1 MSLSREE
8 AHVVRRRGR
17 LLALAVTVCTMV
29 AVTVAGSAAMAVGE
43 DTDDAQG
50 GLRVVLTGY
59 QEDPLVISTTGNG
72 TLRARVDAAAGTITY
87 RLTYTALV
95 GAPTQA
101 HLHLGGR
108 HQSGG
113 VMVFLCSN
121 LGNAPAGTPACP
133 PAPGVV
139 TGTLTAASMVGG
151 AAAQGVAPGEFAELV
166 AAIRAGTVYANVH
179 STQWPGGEI
188 RGQLGRD

>member
-1 MSLSREE
+1 MT
-8 AHVVRRRGR
+8 RRGR

-43 DTDDAQG
+43 DDDAVG

-72 TLRARVDAAAGTITY
+72 TFRAHIDDGSGTITY
-87 RLTYTALV
+87 QLTYAALV
-95 GAPTQA
+95 GNVTQA

-113 VMVFLCSN
+113 IMVFLCTN
-121 LGNAPAGTPACP
+121 LGNGR
-133 PAPGVV
+133 
-139 TGTLTAASMVGG
+139 G
-151 AAAQGVAPGEFAELV
+151 AALMTSSGRLSRRPRSGSAPSAS
-166 AAIRAGTVYANVH
+166 ATARAVRPAF
-179 STQWPGGEI
+179 PG
-188 RGQLGRD
+188 RRCASRRPPCKAR

>member
-1 MSLSREE
+1 MT
-8 AHVVRRRGR
+8 RRGR

-43 DTDDAQG
+43 DDDAVG

-72 TLRARVDAAAGTITY
+72 TFRAHIDDGSGTITY
-87 RLTYTALV
+87 QLTYAALV
-95 GAPTQA
+95 GNVTQA

-113 VMVFLCSN
+113 IMVFLCTN
-121 LGNAPAGTPACP
+121 LGNGPAGTQACP
-133 PAPGVV
+133 PAPATV
-139 TGTLTAASMVGG
+139 TGTIRAADIGNG
-151 AAAQGVAPGEFAELV
+151 AAGQGLAAGEFAELV
-166 AAIRAGTVYANVH
+166 AAIRAGTVYVNVH

-188 RGQLGRD
+188 RAQLGHEH